1 MIFLNFCTARK
12 QIKISIR
19 IDETQNN
26 FIEGEELICETKHFL
41 LLKDNEWET
50 IKNKIIN
57 ERKNDKQKIIRVKLK
72 KRKIQKIKRREKKKK
87 KEKQNDYIIYII

>member
-26 FIEGEELICETKHFL
+26 FIEEEELICETKHFL
-41 LLKDNEWET
+41 LIKNYEQDT

-57 ERKNDKQKIIRVKLK
+57 ERKNGKI
-72 KRKIQKIKRREKKKK
+72 
-87 KEKQNDYIIYII
+87 

>member
-26 FIEGEELICETKHFL
+26 FIEGEELICENKHFL
-41 LLKDNEWET
+41 LIKDNEWEI
-50 IKNKIIN
+50 IKNKIIY
-57 ERKNDKQKIIRVKLK
+57 ERKNDQTENNKSKT
-72 KRKIQKIKRREKKKK
+72 KKKK
-87 KEKQNDYIIYII
+87 NSKNKKERKEKKERKTK

>member
-41 LLKDNEWET
+41 L
-50 IKNKIIN
+50 IKNN
-57 ERKNDKQKIIRVKLK
+57 EYKLL
-72 KRKIQKIKRREKKKK
+72 KIKLLI
-87 KEKQNDYIIYII
+87 KERMVK

>member
-41 LLKDNEWET
+41 LIKNNEQET

-57 ERKNDKQKIIRVKLK
+57 KRKNGKI
-72 KRKIQKIKRREKKKK
+72 
-87 KEKQNDYIIYII
+87 

>member
-41 LLKDNEWET
+41 LIKNNEQET

-57 ERKNDKQKIIRVKLK
+57 KRKNGKMENNKSKTK
-72 KRKIQKIKRREKKKK
+72 K
-87 KEKQNDYIIYII
+87 

>member
-19 IDETQNN
+19 IDETQN
-26 FIEGEELICETKHFL
+26 EELICETKHFL
-41 LLKDNEWET
+41 LIKNYEQDT

-57 ERKNDKQKIIRVKLK
+57 ERKNGKI
-72 KRKIQKIKRREKKKK
+72 
-87 KEKQNDYIIYII
+87 